1 MNAINRG
8 LTAFFDLVLRPLEAV
23 GPEYS
28 LTLVSGIFGV
38 LALVVFK
45 HISSQKGIKATKD
58 KIKGHMIEIRLYQ
71 DDLGLVS
78 KAIGKVLLRN
88 FQYLFLNFG
97 PFLPLAVPFAFVVAQ
112 MVVRYA
118 FEPVAVVRDEPS
130 QVLPGLG
137 TTLRV
142 DLKPGFASR
151 AGEIELVLPEGLVPV
166 SKLARVRGFAAQEFV
181 ATQPGDYDIR
191 IRFAG
196 QEYTKEFR
204 ARDPQGTLPRPRR
217 MQPERGEG
225 FFAALLWPAEE
236 TFGAD
241 SPLARVSFA
250 YPESDLGW
258 IPSSGPGG
266 VILWFVI
273 ASMAFGLIML
283 KPLGVQI

>member
-1 MNAINRG
+1 MNAINRA

-23 GPEYS
+23 GMEYS

-45 HISSQKGIKATKD
+45 RISSQKGIKAAKD

-112 MVVRYA
+112 MVVRYG
-118 FEPVAVVRDEPS
+118 FEPVPVVRGEPG
-130 QVLPGLG
+130 QVLAGLG

-142 DLKPGFASR
+142 DLEPAFAARS
-151 AGEIELVLPEGLVPV
+151 GEIELELPEGLVPV
-166 SKLARVRGFAAQEFV
+166 SKLAHVRGFAAQEFV
-181 ATQPGDYDIR
+181 ATRPGDFDIR
-191 IRFAG
+191 IRFDG
-196 QEYTKEFR
+196 REYTKEFH
-204 ARDPQGTLPRPRR
+204 ARDPESPLPRPRR
-217 MQPERGEG
+217 MQPERGRG
-225 FFAALLWPAEE
+225 LFDALLWPAEE

-241 SPLARVSFA
+241 SGLARVSFV